1 MPIDTSY
8 NIAYHVANTA
18 DNSLNNIFALE
29 QKLIADINDFNT
41 KYLCFA
47 RKNHQNTNSAI
58 TKNIT
63 EKCTDTTID
72 LATIVAAK
80 RTVEEDIKNIQNATT
95 AYNITNGN
103 TNKRDYNVKYN
114 NLVDISYNTILDKRK
129 ELDAKLAELYG
140 TDDGITN
147 YYVNQYRATMFS
159 KIMLTILVTSL
170 VYYTFMK
177 MIKK

>member
-8 NIAYHVANTA
+8 NIAYNVANTA

-47 RKNHQNTNSAI
+47 RKSHTNNNAAI
-58 TKNIT
+58 TNDINARCDKTISLHTITTAKNKVEDDIT
-63 EKCTDTTID
+63 Y
-72 LATIVAAK
+72 
-80 RTVEEDIKNIQNATT
+80 IQDAIT
-95 AYNITNGN
+95 AYNITKGK
-103 TNKRDYNVKYN
+103 TNKSNYNQKYKD
-114 NLVDISYNTILDKRK
+114 LVDTSYNTLLDQRK
-129 ELDAKLAELYG
+129 DLDAKLAELYG